1 MDQQA
6 SGGACRVKS
15 KLIEITS
22 DPSPQ
27 MPFVNGDDLRLVP
40 ALSDKKAEEALIL
53 IPGLEQQKPKHEAPS
68 RLITSQGLVI
78 APERDARYRPPS
90 EITRE
95 VLDRIAQR
103 ATLAKL
109 LPTTLVVVAHP
120 DDEAIGAGGLL
131 AGLPDAVVAHV
142 TDGAPR
148 DERYAQSKGFQ
159 TREEYAR
166 ARRREVASA
175 LSHVGITP
183 ERCRGLGYVDGEASL
198 QLLELVSDVADLM
211 DEVRPDLVITHP
223 YEGGHSDHDATAFAV
238 HLACGILRRDKVV
251 APVVFELTSYHNYS
265 GERRVF
271 SFLPFIGTEERVI
284 RLTEAETKMKRRMY
298 DEFVS
303 QKQVLERFPI
313 GIERF
318 RPAPR
323 YLFTKAPHAGLL
335 EYERACTLITGA
347 QWRQNA
353 GKALK
358 TLRTRR
364 RRFVPAPGI
373 AQPFLEQAR

>member
-1 MDQQA
+1 
-6 SGGACRVKS
+6 
-15 KLIEITS
+15 
-22 DPSPQ
+22 

-40 ALSDKKAEEALIL
+40 ALDDRKGEEDLLLISGLRQEEPGQKAPSSLIL
-53 IPGLEQQKPKHEAPS
+53 PPN
-68 RLITSQGLVI
+68 LVI
-78 APERDARYRPPS
+78 APDRDARYRPPS
-90 EITRE
+90 EMTRE
-95 VLDRIAQR
+95 VLDQIAQR
-103 ATLAKL
+103 AAFAKA

-120 DDEAIGAGGLL
+120 DDEAIGAAGLL

-148 DERYAQSKGFQ
+148 DERYARSKGFQ

-166 ARRREVASA
+166 ARRREVANA

-198 QLLELVSDVADLM
+198 QLLELVFDVAELI
-211 DEVRPDLVITHP
+211 DEVRPNIVLTHP

-238 HLACGILRRDKVV
+238 HLASGILRRDKVP
-251 APVVFELTSYHNYS
+251 APVVFELTSYHNFS
-265 GERRVF
+265 GTRRVQ
-271 SFLPFIGTEERVI
+271 SFLPFIGSEQATI
-284 RLTEAETKMKRRMY
+284 ILTEAEKNLKKRMY

-323 YLFTKAPHAGLL
+323 YLFTKAPHEGQLD
-335 EYERACTLITGA
+335 YERFCTLITGA

-353 GKALK
+353 GKALEA
-358 TLRTRR
+358 LRTRR
-364 RRFVPAPGI
+364 RRFVQTAGV
-373 AQPFLEQAR
+373 AQPFRGTAR

>member
-1 MDQQA
+1 
-6 SGGACRVKS
+6 VKS
-15 KLIEITS
+15 DFNELVAP
-22 DPSPQ
+22 PSSQ
-27 MPFVNGDDLRLVP
+27 IPFLNGDELRLVP
-40 ALSDKKAEEALIL
+40 ALDKRKGEEDLLLIS
-53 IPGLEQQKPKHEAPS
+53 GLGQDEPKEKAPS
-68 RLITSQGLVI
+68 RLILPPNFVI
-78 APERDARYRPPS
+78 APDRDARYRPPS

-95 VLDRIAQR
+95 VLERIAQR
-103 ATLAKL
+103 AAFAKA

-120 DDEAIGAGGLL
+120 DDEAIGAAGLL

-148 DERYAQSKGFQ
+148 DERYARSKGFQ

-166 ARRREVASA
+166 ARRREVANA

-198 QLLELVSDVADLM
+198 QLLELVFDVAELI
-211 DEVRPDLVITHP
+211 DEVRPNIVLTHP

-238 HLACGILRRDKVV
+238 HLASGILRRDRVP
-251 APVVFELTSYHNYS
+251 APVVFELTSYHNFS
-265 GERRVF
+265 GTRRVQ
-271 SFLPFIGTEERVI
+271 SFLPFVGAEQATIT
-284 RLTEAETKMKRRMY
+284 LTEAEKNLKKRMY
-298 DEFVS
+298 EEFVS

-323 YLFTKAPHAGLL
+323 YLFTKPPHEGQLD
-335 EYERACTLITGA
+335 YERFCTLITGA

-353 GKALK
+353 GKALDA
-358 TLRTRR
+358 LRTRR
-364 RRFVPAPGI
+364 HRFVQTAGA
-373 AQPFLEQAR
+373 AQPFR